1 MYSNVRNKVHP
12 SSFTLLLRFFF
23 FFLNIKAKVPYPR
36 TKHSSPIQS
45 VQIPN
50 ENRITFNNTNQI
62 FS

>member
-1 MYSNVRNKVHP
+1 MYPNVRDKVHP
-12 SSFTLLLRFFF
+12 SSFTLLLGV

-45 VQIPN
+45 AQIPN
-50 ENRITFNNTNQI
+50 ENRITSNNTNQI